1 MELLCNKGIIM
12 LVQFTF
18 ENFRSVRDTVTFS
31 MVSGLHNQHSVLQA
45 RNYSLLPSA
54 VIYGANASG
63 KSNILRALDYMKAM
77 VLNSRKVF
85 QSTDTLSHEPF
96 RLSTETINASSSF
109 EVIFFNRQIK
119 YRYGF
124 EADSTTVYSEWLF
137 ADEKGKEA
145 KLFFRDCD
153 SGEFYVNPEK
163 FREGKGLKVL
173 PNSLF
178 IWKCDQEGGEI
189 SGSILEWFKN
199 LNLLNGMRPS
209 DYLMFTLNQ
218 MKNPEFYEEIKKLV
232 TAADFGINDLRIQED
247 RFSLVLP
254 ENIPLPP
261 DISAKILQ
269 EASSPLIKVGIK
281 TVHAK
286 FDNDGS
292 QSGFEEFELGTDES
306 EGTKKYF
313 CLSAPFIDTLRNGKV
328 LLVDELDASLH
339 PLLTMA
345 LISLFNNPE
354 INTRN
359 AQLIFASHDTNLL
372 NQKLFHKSQIWFTE
386 KDSAG
391 STHLHSLVEYKN
403 VRATDNLEK
412 HYIQGKYGAIPYI
425 GRFPAGK

>member
-1 MELLCNKGIIM
+1 M

-18 ENFRSVRDTVTFS
+18 DNFRSIKDQVTFS
-31 MVSGLHNQHSVLQA
+31 MVSGLNNRHSVIKT

-63 KSNILRALDYMKAM
+63 KSNVVRALDYMKAM
-77 VLNSRKVF
+77 VLNVRKVF
-85 QSTDTLSHEPF
+85 QSTDTLNHEPF
-96 RLSTETINASSSF
+96 RLSTETMNASSSF
-109 EVIFFNRQIK
+109 EVIFLNNQVK

-145 KLFFRDCD
+145 RLFFRDSD
-153 SGEFYVNPEK
+153 TGEFYVNPEK
-163 FREGKGLKVL
+163 FKEGKGLKVL

-178 IWKCDQEGGEI
+178 IWKCDQEGGQVAR
-189 SGSILEWFKN
+189 SILKWFKKVN
-199 LNLLNGMRPS
+199 HLNGMRPS
-209 DYLMFTLNQ
+209 DYLLYTLNQ
-218 MKNPEFYEEIKKLV
+218 MKNPEFYEEIKRLV
-232 TAADFGINDLRIQED
+232 TSADFGIDDLKHRED
-247 RFSLVLP
+247 KVPVNEIDNLPVPKEIRDTVLA
-254 ENIPLPP
+254 N
-261 DISAKILQ
+261 A
-269 EASSPLIKVGIK
+269 SPLVKLGARTIHVKYDEAGAPV
-281 TVHAK
+281 
-286 FDNDGS
+286 
-292 QSGFEEFELGTDES
+292 GFEEFDLASDES

-345 LISLFNNPE
+345 LISLFNNPD

-359 AQLIFASHDTNLL
+359 AQLIFVSHDTNLL

-386 KDSAG
+386 KDRFG
-391 STHLHSLVEYKN
+391 STHLHSLVDYKN

-412 HYIQGKYGAIPYI
+412 HYIQGKYGAIPYV
-425 GRFPAGK
+425 GRFPGGK

>member
-1 MELLCNKGIIM
+1 M

-18 ENFRSVRDTVTFS
+18 ENFRSIKDSVTFS
-31 MVSGLHNQHSVLQA
+31 MVSGLHNQHAVIQA
-45 RNYSLLPSA
+45 RNYNLLPSA

-63 KSNILRALDYMKAM
+63 KSNILRALDYMKSM
-77 VLNSRKVF
+77 VVNARKVF

-96 RLSTETINASSSF
+96 RLSTETANASSSF
-109 EVIFFNRQIK
+109 EVIFFSDQTK

-145 KLFFRDCD
+145 KLFFRDSD

-178 IWKCDQEGGEI
+178 IWKCDQEGGKI
-189 SGSILEWFKN
+189 SGTILEWFKN
-199 LNLLNGMRPS
+199 LNLLDGMRPS
-209 DYLMFTLNQ
+209 DYLLFTLNQ
-218 MKNPEFYEEIKKLV
+218 MMSPEFYEEIKRLV
-232 TAADFGINDLRIQED
+232 STADFGINDLRVQKD
-247 RFSLVLP
+247 SFSLAS
-254 ENIPLPP
+254 IDASALPP
-261 DISAKILQ
+261 EVRTKILQ
-269 EASSPLIKVGIK
+269 DTSPMVKIGIK
-281 TVHAK
+281 TVHAR
-286 FDNDGS
+286 FGEDGKPA
-292 QSGFEEFELGTDES
+292 GFEEFELGIDES

-372 NQKLFHKSQIWFTE
+372 NQKLFHKSQIWFAE
-386 KDSAG
+386 KDSTGA
-391 STHLHSLVEYKN
+391 THLHSLVEYKN

-412 HYIQGKYGAIPYI
+412 HYIQGKYGAIPYV
-425 GRFPAGK
+425 GLFPGGK

>member
-1 MELLCNKGIIM
+1 M

-18 ENFRSVRDTVTFS
+18 DNFRSIKDSVTFS
-31 MVSGLHNQHSVLQA
+31 MVSGLHNKLATLPA
-45 RNYSLLPSA
+45 RKMSLLPSA

-63 KSNILRALDYMKAM
+63 KSNVLRAFDFMKAM

-85 QSTDTLSHEPF
+85 QSTDTLGHEPF
-96 RLSTETINASSSF
+96 RLSTETQNASSSF
-109 EVIFFNRQIK
+109 EVVFFIMETK

-145 KLFFRDCD
+145 KLFFRDT
-153 SGEFYVNPEK
+153 GAENFYINSEK
-163 FREGKGLKVL
+163 FKEGKGLKVL
-173 PNSLF
+173 ANSLF
-178 IWKCDQEGGEI
+178 IWKCDQEGGQI
-189 SGSILEWFKN
+189 ARSILEWFKKV
-199 LNLLNGMRPS
+199 NLLNGMHPS
-209 DYLMFTLNQ
+209 DYLAYTLSQ

-232 TAADFGINDLRIQED
+232 TSADFGINDLKHRED
-247 RFSLVLP
+247 EVPFSEIENLP
-254 ENIPLPP
+254 VPQ
-261 DISAKILQ
+261 KIRETIL
-269 EASSPLIKVGIK
+269 ANASPLVKLGAKVMHLKYDETGNQI
-281 TVHAK
+281 
-286 FDNDGS
+286 GL
-292 QSGFEEFELGTDES
+292 EEFDLASDES

-313 CLSAPFIDTLRNGKV
+313 CLSAPFIDTLRNGKI

-345 LISLFNNPE
+345 LISLFNNPA
-354 INTRN
+354 INTKN

-386 KDSAG
+386 KDTVG
-391 STHLHSLVEYKN
+391 STHIHSLVEYKN

-425 GRFPAGK
+425 GRFIFGD